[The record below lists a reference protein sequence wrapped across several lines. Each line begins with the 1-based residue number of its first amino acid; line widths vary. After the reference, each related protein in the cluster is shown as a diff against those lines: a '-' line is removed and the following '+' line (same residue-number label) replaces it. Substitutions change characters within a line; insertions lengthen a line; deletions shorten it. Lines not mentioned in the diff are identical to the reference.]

1 MRRHLAVE
9 VIVGI
14 AVVAILVTSGLLTL
28 RAKEQCDSVGG
39 QLTRGVIWWNCSA
52 PVKGSE

>member
-52 PVKGSE
+52 PRH